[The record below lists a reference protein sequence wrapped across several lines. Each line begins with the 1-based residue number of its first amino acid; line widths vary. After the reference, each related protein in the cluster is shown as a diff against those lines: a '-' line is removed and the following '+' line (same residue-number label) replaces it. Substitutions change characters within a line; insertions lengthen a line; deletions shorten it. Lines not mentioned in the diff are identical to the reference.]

1 MSARQPKAL
10 KADTGNVYMGS
21 DPLRDPSVDLN
32 EYMILAMLGG
42 YLKSNPETAAF
53 ELAPFRV
60 LQCVT
65 KVCDSRGIFSGK
77 GQKDYDCNMM
87 ESIGCLFVLCMY
99 LATIPTIDSSEA
111 LFESAAVVYTA
122 LSDSLV
128 MLLTAEHSES
138 AGSGH
143 GDTRAGS
150 LHESIEL
157 MHPKNLLPPFYVNRS
172 PILAFRDS
180 LKTARNILR
189 EVARCIRESREPPN
203 VKKQQK
209 ARTKAPT
216 ECWQPHSIYFMCCFA
231 ACHLSGVLKDLGNL
245 AAVPGTME
253 SVVLAA
259 SLVFKKKKEAHHPA
273 EQGPPDK
280 PTNAYLKVHKE
291 EEESRFELCL
301 ELAFKMGQCM
311 VNYTFDERVMQEL
324 RIARSH
330 MLKKLAHAD
339 AEYARLA
346 CSDFRISFLGL
357 AQGGSKTKPAIT
369 FGGLQSD
376 TGYPARNLLLTG
388 HQMPQWILKNP
399 FVSATDL
406 NEYEKK
412 SLGGTPKTSTATTT
426 VTAATLCYAEER
438 EAKLFWNSL
447 AKVLRTCYCSSRPLR
462 TQVSVRGYFRSDYQ
476 PPLINGVGAKS
487 FDFYGESL
495 TGKQLAV
502 AASDV
507 ESLCYHSDATN
518 GNCAAQNNLSRGV
531 YWACLSLIE
540 WLSQETSAGRGFHQ
554 STAALSHNLT
564 RELRAGTSTLP
575 SSSSGFGSPKLRPLN
590 AGGGSGGSKP
600 SLMEKLARAAKNA
613 RLEAQIDTL
622 NVMQRS
628 EKRFTGKDQ
637 RLAVVDRTLSHGIR
651 ILRHIT
657 TKKKHVLNELGRL
670 REIEHG
676 APGEDEEEEE
686 NYDDEQEDEK
696 VDVEYEDQHEHAGE
710 HRIEGEEDDY
720 DDGDGDGD
728 GDDDDDSEDRD
739 TGTETDAESRPGS
752 HNTSRNE
759 PSIALTEPDRKEKK
773 QVAVSDEDPVIALL
787 GSPMVREIGKFRR
800 GLKLGG
806 IIKPRNSRNV
816 AESVHRVVSTVWSR
830 GVEDDAADRLAASVS
845 KQFRTEKASFEAQAK
860 RIAEEVLRARKE
872 REEELLDFRRAMED
886 SQEMEV
892 SKTRAY
898 KLSVL
903 KNARETKKQ
912 DTLLAAL
919 LNKQKLEDEANLIKR
934 GVAAKKALA
943 KRREEENELEVARL
957 LSIKRIDEGRE
968 KQENIER
975 RERHAEELMR
985 LKNMADSKEWNEIL
999 RRAKE
1004 EARMKYLEERRRY
1017 IEKKKWDDQNG
1028 ARLDLER
1035 RRKEFLNERKKVQGR
1050 IRAGNFM
1057 RHGGK
1062 LGFYDDVRAAPVEW
1076 IQYEDASGTPYYYDP
1091 LLNKTTY
1098 EAPTDAPI
1106 RHYTVDERID
1116 YDVQHGEGAYDLL
1129 KWNERNKESIINYG
1143 GYYEH
1148 DGSWVEVNGIYGED
1162 GTFYDLNLG
1171 FFNEWGQYILRP
1183 IITERFIM
1191 V

>member
-1 MSARQPKAL
+1 MRLAAQPKAL
-10 KADTGNVYMGS
+10 KADLGAYGT
-21 DPLRDPSVDLN
+21 DPLRDPSVDIN

-65 KVCDSRGIFSGK
+65 KVCDSRGIFVGH

-87 ESIGCLFVLCMY
+87 ESIGCLYVLCMY
-99 LATIPTIDSSEA
+99 LATVPTIDSSEA
-111 LFESAAVVYTA
+111 LFESTAVVFTA

-128 MLLTAEHSES
+128 MLLTTEHSES

-143 GDTRAGS
+143 GDTHTS
-150 LHESIEL
+150 SFQESFEL

-172 PILAFRDS
+172 PILSFRDS
-180 LKTARNILR
+180 LKTARSILR

-253 SVVLAA
+253 SVILAA
-259 SLVFKKKKEAHHPA
+259 SLVFKRKEAHYPA
-273 EQGPPDK
+273 GQGPPDK

-291 EEESRFELCL
+291 EESRFELCL
-301 ELAFKMGQCM
+301 ELAFKMGQSM

-330 MLKKLAHAD
+330 MLKKMAHAD

-357 AQGGSKTKPAIT
+357 SQGGSKTKSAIT
-369 FGGLQSD
+369 YGGLQSD

-406 NEYEKK
+406 NE
-412 SLGGTPKTSTATTT
+412 STGGTPKTLTAAAA
-426 VTAATLCYAEER
+426 VNAATLSYAEER

-487 FDFYGESL
+487 FDFYGVKL
-495 TGKQLAV
+495 TGKHLAV

-507 ESLCYHSDATN
+507 ESLSYHSDATN
-518 GNCAAQNNLSRGV
+518 GNCAAQNNVSRGV

-564 RELRAGTSTLP
+564 RELRTGTANLP
-575 SSSSGFGSPKLRPLN
+575 SSSSGFGSPKLRPLI
-590 AGGGSGGSKP
+590 GGGSGGKP
-600 SLMEKLARAAKNA
+600 SLMEKLARAAQNA
-613 RLEAQIDTL
+613 RVEAQIDTL
-622 NVMQRS
+622 SVMQQS
-628 EKRFTGKDQ
+628 EKRFRGKDQ
-637 RLAVVDRTLSHGIR
+637 RLAVVDRTLSHGIK

-657 TKKKHVLNELGRL
+657 TKKKHVLNDLRRL

-676 APGEDEEEEE
+676 APDKEEEEE
-686 NYDDEQEDEK
+686 NYADEEEEEK

-710 HRIEGEEDDY
+710 HLVEDEEDDY
-720 DDGDGDGD
+720 DD
-728 GDDDDDSEDRD
+728 DDDDDDDDDEGGHDDGEDRD
-739 TGTETDAESRPGS
+739 TETETDAESRPGS
-752 HNTSRNE
+752 DNTLRHT
-759 PSIALTEPDRKEKK
+759 IALTEPDRKEGKEKK
-773 QVAVSDEDPVIALL
+773 HGVAVLDEDPVIALL

-806 IIKPRNSRNV
+806 IIKPRNARNV

-830 GVEDDAADRLAASVS
+830 GVEDDAADQLAASVS

-872 REEELLDFRRAMED
+872 REEELLDFRRAIED

-903 KNARETKKQ
+903 KDARETKKQ
-912 DTLLAAL
+912 DTILAAL
-919 LNKQKLEDEANLIKR
+919 LNKQKLEDEANQTKR
-934 GVAAKKALA
+934 AVAAKKALA

-1004 EARMKYLEERRRY
+1004 EARMKYLEGRRRF

-1035 RRKEFLNERKKVQGR
+1035 RRNEFLNERKKVQAR
-1050 IRAGNFM
+1050 VRAGNFM

-1098 EAPTDAPI
+1098 EAPTDAPV
-1106 RHYTVDERID
+1106 RHYTVDERIN
-1116 YDVQHGEGAYDLL
+1116 YDAQHGEGAYDLL

-1143 GYYEH
+1143 GYYEQ

-1171 FFNEWGQYILRP
+1171 YFNEWGQYILRP
-1183 IITERFIM
+1183 IITSRLDFM